1 MKKSDLKVFMLVQ
14 YRSGEFRLVAVNRF
28 GELIGVGKG
37 PVSKNFNFDEGIN
50 EDLTA
55 RIGNVL
61 DIVKVYSLAQDER
74 YTLSFDPTYRDLLW
88 ERVEVKEMTL
98 AEISQALGYEVKV
111 VK

>member
-1 MKKSDLKVFMLVQ
+1 MKKSYLKVFMLVQ

-28 GELIGVGKG
+28 GELIGVGEG
-37 PVSKNFNFDEGIN
+37 PVSKNLNFSDIIN

-55 RIGNVL
+55 RIGTAL
-61 DIVKVYSLAQDER
+61 DIVKVYSPAKDER
-74 YTLSFDPTYRDLLW
+74 YTLNFDPTYRDLLW